1 MDNKLINL
9 STHNSSLYSR
19 FMANAITAS
28 PNVQKNFLEVT
39 KSVAETIKKILEDAN
54 LIFDIEYKPIDFWS
68 KNKNKTS
75 CFVDGGVDK
84 ASILSAAPLSIRA
97 GSFIVKPNGG
107 SKREFFEE
115 SMVFLGDLYDPKNEL
130 YDFDEDDFE
139 EDQMINK
146 KKDGARII
154 FEAATLVKHILLKR
168 KFDYC
173 FLHGPIEATIM
184 PFSVPGFPSF
194 TKFAIENMFPFSD
207 GNKSHLMT
215 EYKKASSEL
224 EKLFKKHAISRS
236 GKKYED
242 KIEQLIRKREE
253 LSEIID
259 KDEYEKRHFINVYL
273 DAINFIKKS
282 TFPIYG
288 IVETSASAPY
298 IKNLLFSCKNKGI
311 ISDKDFNKTL
321 STIKK
326 YKITDSN
333 LFEIILKSGQALKPL
348 EVKKQIQGFKVTSGS
363 VWEDKM
369 DEFPKVHVG
378 YIKVNDNQSPIRVES
393 LNYPSNL
400 KLDYKYILAAS
411 KLLPHYGFPIGLNVV
426 DKFAKIPNWMGRAK
440 RNYYTTHLLKQAV
453 KNKDQNTISLALK
466 VLSKKSRSWANRPT
480 TRRNK

>member
-1 MDNKLINL
+1 MDNKIIQL
-9 STHNSSLYSR
+9 SNNKSSLYSR

-54 LIFDIEYKPIDFWS
+54 LIFDIEYKPVEFWA

-184 PFSVPGFPSF
+184 PFTVHGFPTF
-194 TKFAIENMFPFSD
+194 TKFAVENILPFYNK
-207 GNKSHLMT
+207 NKSDP
-215 EYKKASSEL
+215 ES
-224 EKLFKKHAISRS
+224 
-236 GKKYED
+236 
-242 KIEQLIRKREE
+242 
-253 LSEIID
+253 
-259 KDEYEKRHFINVYL
+259 RHFVNVYL
-273 DAINFIKKS
+273 ECIKFIKKS
-282 TFPIYG
+282 NFPIYG
-288 IVETSASAPY
+288 VVETSASAPY
-298 IKNLLFSCKNKGI
+298 IKNLLFSYKNKGI

-333 LFEIILKSGQALKPL
+333 LFEIILKSCQALKPL
-348 EVKKQIQGFKVTSGS
+348 EVKKQISGFKVTSGS
-363 VWEDKM
+363 VWEEKM

-400 KLDYKYILAAS
+400 DLDYKYILAAS

-426 DKFAKIPNWMGRAK
+426 DKFAKIPNWMGKAS

-480 TRRNK
+480 TRRSK